1 MMEMMEANNALRHAT
16 ENSLILF
23 DEIGRGTATFDGM
36 ALAQSMMEYIV
47 QVLKSKTL
55 FSTHYHEL
63 TTLDQDFQSIQN
75 VHVDVQEKRGDIR
88 FLYRIVDGKAD
99 KSYGIHV
106 AKLAGLPPLVISR
119 ASALLEQFEQNNPNQ
134 NFQPSLFVMDPKEVE
149 RLNFIEEVKN
159 IDPDELSAKEALDLI
174 YSLKTKAEKVSD

>member
-1 MMEMMEANNALRHAT
+1 MLYY
-16 ENSLILF
+16 
-23 DEIGRGTATFDGM
+23 
-36 ALAQSMMEYIV
+36 QEYS
-47 QVLKSKTL
+47 QYERS
-55 FSTHYHEL
+55 
-63 TTLDQDFQSIQN
+63 
-75 VHVDVQEKRGDIR
+75 
-88 FLYRIVDGKAD
+88 
-99 KSYGIHV
+99 HV

>member
-1 MMEMMEANNALRHAT
+1 MVFM
-16 ENSLILF
+16 S
-23 DEIGRGTATFDGM
+23 
-36 ALAQSMMEYIV
+36 
-47 QVLKSKTL
+47 
-55 FSTHYHEL
+55 
-63 TTLDQDFQSIQN
+63 QN
-75 VHVDVQEKRGDIR
+75 LPE
-88 FLYRIVDGKAD
+88 
-99 KSYGIHV
+99 
-106 AKLAGLPPLVISR
+106 LPPLVISR